1 MARSVLDSLDLYAGI
16 LKLYSEKTASDLKG
30 FLIGLIPASL

>member
-16 LKLYSEKTASDLKG
+16 FKLYSEKNPSDSKG